1 MTIKSLLRRFF
12 HRSPKQE
19 LETRRMESTVKEANI
34 RTNTGRYINLSTDVH
49 EIDRER
55 GEHWHGE

>member
-12 HRSPKQE
+12 HRSPNQR
-19 LETRRMESTVKEANI
+19 LETRRTGGTLKEANI
-34 RTNTGRYINLSTDVH
+34 QTNTGRYISLSTDIH

-55 GEHWHGE
+55 NEHWHGE